1 MIKENESIKQELNE
15 IKNDKQELEI
25 IVQDLKHT
33 LKLTEK
39 ESQVRITIIVIHWNI
54 KWVKG
59 YKL

>member
-1 MIKENESIKQELNE
+1 LIKENESIKQELNE

-54 KWVKG
+54 K
-59 YKL
+59 